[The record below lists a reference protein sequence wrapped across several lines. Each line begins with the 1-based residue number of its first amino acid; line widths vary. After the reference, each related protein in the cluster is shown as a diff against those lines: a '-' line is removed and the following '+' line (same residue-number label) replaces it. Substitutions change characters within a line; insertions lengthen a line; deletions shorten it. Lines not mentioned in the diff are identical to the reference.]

1 MVHVTIG
8 TGAGNGRAMPALSED
23 WNQSGSVSVVTYSN
37 CDSVILYVNATKIG
51 TKKSSDFA
59 SNMIMQWTGVPWSS
73 GTIKAIGMKG
83 GVQAAIDSIN
93 TAGPASK
100 ILLKTNKTT
109 LYADGE
115 DVCCI
120 EVDVADANNNFVITA
135 ANQIQFTMTGA
146 AGRSLGIASG
156 DWTSSEP
163 FKATTRKAYKGK
175 VLIVI
180 QSTMV
185 PGTINVTVSAAG
197 LTSASLALTTVAQ
210 QVGVIRPGA
219 SSLSSALNSEGRFS
233 CVQMPGS
240 KNIRVNYL
248 LDAAAH
254 VNLSV
259 VSSSGRM
266 IGCLT
271 NKYHQ
276 AGAYT
281 LDWNAINKTG
291 VYFIVLKANNDVVV
305 RKAFVMQ

>member
-1 MVHVTIG
+1 MKA
-8 TGAGNGRAMPALSED
+8 GAQVA
-23 WNQSGSVSVVTYSN
+23 V
-37 CDSVILYVNATKIG
+37 
-51 TKKSSDFA
+51 
-59 SNMIMQWTGVPWSS
+59 
-73 GTIKAIGMKG
+73 
-83 GVQAAIDSIN
+83 DSIV
-93 TAGPASK
+93 TVGAASK

-120 EVDVADANNNFVITA
+120 EVDIADANNNFVITA

-185 PGTINVTVSAAG
+185 PGTINVMVSGTG
-197 LTSASLALTTVAQ
+197 LTSASLALTTVSQ
-210 QVGVIRPGA
+210 QVGVIKRSA
-219 SSLSSALNSEGRFS
+219 SSLSSALNSESRFS
-233 CVQMPGS
+233 FVQMPGS

-248 LDAAAH
+248 VGAAAC
-254 VNLSV
+254 VTLSV

-266 IGCLT
+266 VGCLT

-276 AGAYT
+276 SGAYT

-291 VYFIVLKANNDVVV
+291 VYFLVLKVNNDVVV
-305 RKAFVMQ
+305 RKAFIVQ